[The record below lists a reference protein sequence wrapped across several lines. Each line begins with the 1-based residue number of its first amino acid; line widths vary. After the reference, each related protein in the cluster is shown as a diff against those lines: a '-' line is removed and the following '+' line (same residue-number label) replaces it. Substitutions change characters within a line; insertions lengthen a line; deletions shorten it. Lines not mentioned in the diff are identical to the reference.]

1 MNRFRLTPVAKVLCL
16 IIVLAIIGGGVF
28 AGFKSGFIK
37 NDFNKKLTTT
47 TTVASSS
54 TSDGSSTKNDTED
67 DDSTINLSLDEWI
80 G

>member
-37 NDFNKKLTTT
+37 NDFDKKPITSSSP
-47 TTVASSS
+47 VSASSS
-54 TSDGSSTKNDTED
+54 TEKEDTSVTNDSSA
-67 DDSTINLSLDEWI
+67 INLSLDEWI